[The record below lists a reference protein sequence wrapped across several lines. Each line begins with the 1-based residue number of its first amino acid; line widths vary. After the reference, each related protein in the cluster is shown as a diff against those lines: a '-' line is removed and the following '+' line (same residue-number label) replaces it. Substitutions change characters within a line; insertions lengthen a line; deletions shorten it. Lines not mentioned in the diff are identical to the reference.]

1 VITERRADALAKVDP
16 QIEAVRRDLSDIG
29 VDSEFSNQCLKPLQ
43 DIRKRIENETRTG
56 QITNLVEEA
65 ADAAEEAHHRIELAV
80 QLAKPPVTPPMGPSV
95 TPPAK
100 VPPLTQ
106 TPPTRVTAPEN
117 FRPRRQVVAKQIA
130 KKAYLETKADVDEY
144 LSDLRRQLEDAIAA
158 NARVE
163 IV

>member
-1 VITERRADALAKVDP
+1 M
-16 QIEAVRRDLSDIG
+16 
-29 VDSEFSNQCLKPLQ
+29 
-43 DIRKRIENETRTG
+43 
-56 QITNLVEEA
+56 
-65 ADAAEEAHHRIELAV
+65 
-80 QLAKPPVTPPMGPSV
+80 QLAKPPATPPVSPGVTPPVKPPS
-95 TPPAK
+95 TP
-100 VPPLTQ
+100 

-117 FRPRRQVVAKQIA
+117 FRPRRQIVAKQIS